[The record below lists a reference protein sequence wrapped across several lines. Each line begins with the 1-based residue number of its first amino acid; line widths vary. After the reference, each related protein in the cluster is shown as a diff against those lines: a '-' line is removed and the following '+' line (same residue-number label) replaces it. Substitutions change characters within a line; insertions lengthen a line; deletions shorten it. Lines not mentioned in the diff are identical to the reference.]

1 MDVEGAIELALSLCA
16 EYAEVREERLLRT
29 EIEGS
34 GEVTV
39 SSRYIGGF
47 GVRVLVNGSWG
58 FVSVNSPE
66 DLKSLDELISDVERG
81 FIALSLRGVNAL
93 DRATGDFSV
102 VVTPALVIEWGEVRG
117 FSSFELRGNVW
128 ELLRNATD
136 VGKGLTRI
144 WFDEGFSLS
153 IPFLRT
159 RVIV

>member
-1 MDVEGAIELALSLCA
+1 MDAERALELALSLGA
-16 EYAEVREERLLRT
+16 EYAEVREERVLKTRIT
-29 EIEGS
+29 ASEDIN
-34 GEVTV
+34 V
-39 SSRYIGGF
+39 STRSAGGF
-47 GVRVLVNGSWG
+47 GIRILANGSWG